1 MAALVTIQN
10 SRNKAGDI
18 RETTWPIWRRP
29 WWWLGGMVVGQVG
42 RLDAKMELTH
52 RQFLFPRDPYIDFS
66 PCVENFGCTVV
77 LGTNLAENVGAW
89 RIFTP
94 PLFLPAHYLHVGRSS
109 AGYEGEHGGR
119 WGWGWGTMGKRG
131 SQGEGRGRARAR
143 GRGRGGEGG
152 GEGEEQ
158 WAREGVKTLSWRE
171 QNIVVIGRVY
181 FTLGCFKFSSN
192 FEFDRNMLSGTGAR
206 ASCPASRSV

>member
-1 MAALVTIQN
+1 MAAFVTIQN

-42 RLDAKMELTH
+42 RLDAKMERTH
-52 RQFLFPRDPYIDFS
+52 RQFLFPCDPYIDFS

-77 LGTNLAENVGAW
+77 LGTNLAENVGAR

-94 PLFLPAHYLHVGRSS
+94 PLFPPAHYLHVGRSS
-109 AGYEGEHGGR
+109 AGYEGEHGGGR
-119 WGWGWGTMGKRG
+119 GGGGGGGTMGKRG
-131 SQGEGRGRARAR
+131 SQGEGRAR
-143 GRGRGGEGG
+143 GRGRGE

-158 WAREGVKTLSWRE
+158 WAREGVKT
-171 QNIVVIGRVY
+171 
-181 FTLGCFKFSSN
+181 
-192 FEFDRNMLSGTGAR
+192 R